1 MRVIVQRVSKATVL
15 IEGAVAGSIENGL
28 MLLVGFT
35 HSDSAKDILWCVN
48 KLVNLR
54 IFPDENGAMSN
65 SILSLEQPGILI
77 VSNFTLYG
85 NTEKGLRPNFMQS
98 APPAIAEPLYNQFV
112 QEMKKYEQIHIAT
125 GQFGTM
131 MEVSLVND
139 GPVTLVVDSP
149 TVKA

>member
-1 MRVIVQRVSKATVL
+1 MKVIVQRVSQATVL
-15 IEGAVAGSIENGL
+15 IEGAVAGSIQKGL

-35 HSDSAKDILWCVN
+35 HTDTEKDILWCVN

-54 IFPDENGAMSN
+54 IFPDENGAMNN
-65 SILSLEQPGILI
+65 SILSLTHPGILI

-98 APPAIAEPLYNQFV
+98 APPSIAEPLYQRFV
-112 QEMKKYEQIHIAT
+112 LEMKKYEQIQIAT
-125 GQFGTM
+125 GQFGAM

-149 TVKA
+149 SVKA